1 MRLHTFPPYKGNSR
15 SPMTVTAPD
24 WYSDAR
30 LAAEARTRYY
40 WARKSGMNR
49 QDARFVVV
57 GAAVAILGAT
67 AVHESWVA
75 A

>member
-1 MRLHTFPPYKGNSR
+1 MRLHTFPPYKGNPR
-15 SPMTVTAPD
+15 SPMIVTAPD
-24 WYSDAR
+24 WYGDAR
-30 LAAEARTRYY
+30 LAAEARSRYRL
-40 WARKSGMNR
+40 ARKWGINR